1 MSLNQNSL
9 EPAQSRDIAEHRLFV
24 RKRIVEF
31 ERLLLEDS
39 VPPPPLVH
47 HFAPGLYAREIH
59 LQEGLVCT
67 GKIHRYAHITTISKG
82 SVAMVTEHGSE
93 IYEAPC
99 SFVSSPG
106 DKRCVLA
113 LEDTV
118 LTTYHPT
125 DKTDLDEIEK
135 EVISDC
141 FLDEPEEL

>member
-1 MSLNQNSL
+1 
-9 EPAQSRDIAEHRLFV
+9 
-24 RKRIVEF
+24 
-31 ERLLLEDS
+31 
-39 VPPPPLVH
+39 
-47 HFAPGLYAREIH
+47 
-59 LQEGLVCT
+59 
-67 GKIHRYAHITTISKG
+67 
-82 SVAMVTEHGSE
+82 MVTEHGSE

-135 EVISDC
+135 EVISDSI
-141 FLDEPEEL
+141 LDEPEEL